1 MPGEIGPMTDA
12 DIISELQSGNRLL
25 KQQRYSLLEENERLK
40 RVIKVRDRALKSKRN
55 FELLTGAWL

>member
-1 MPGEIGPMTDA
+1 MTDA